1 MSNQQTN
8 ASASND
14 YFDLHTRGIGY
25 LNRTR
30 WVDIKGKGGRR
41 SEPFMACSIN
51 ALHGEASDP
60 NTSLFDCR
68 VSGADA
74 QEIIQVLMPLVAAKD
89 KDGRNSNKVI
99 VGFVI
104 GDTYAHLYERKV
116 RDNGRET
123 GESEMAC
130 LIKGRLLQ
138 ITYVKVND
146 EVVYHKDKEGNVTTS
161 LDLGVSDDE
170 PRRTG
175 THD

>member
-1 MSNQQTN
+1 MSNQQQP
-8 ASASND
+8 ASVANE

-25 LNRTR
+25 LNRAR
-30 WVDIKGKGGRR
+30 WVDVKGKGGRR
-41 SEPFMACSIN
+41 GEPFLACSIN
-51 ALHGEASDP
+51 ALHGAVSDP
-60 NTSLFDCR
+60 NTSLYDCR

-74 QEIIQVLMPLVAAKD
+74 QEIVQVLTPLVMAKD
-89 KDGRNSNKVI
+89 KDGRSGNKVI

-116 RDNGRET
+116 RENGRDT
-123 GESEMAC
+123 GTTEMAC

-146 EVVYHKDKEGNVTTS
+146 EVVYHKDKEGNITTS
-161 LDLGVSDDE
+161 LALGASDE

-175 THD
+175 THA